1 MPERHWGFMRNSRL
15 SRQQEESTVLAP
27 CGKPGLSVKK
37 DPRRKEI
44 LPDKMSVLRS
54 FDQVHR
60 QTRPPLDSR
69 KWYVRPLSCGVPTRQ
84 SLFSVYCS
92 GCCAFIVEL
101 WIHRALVLWGSVD
114 TFAAAGPPAV
124 EKWRLS
130 VSLSVGSRKGG
141 RRLTM
146 LKTGSLHIK
155 DPEIIQ

>member
-1 MPERHWGFMRNSRL
+1 MRNICN
-15 SRQQEESTVLAP
+15 SRQEEETTLLAL
-27 CGKPGLSVKK
+27 CGKAELSVWK
-37 DPRRKEI
+37 DPRRKEV

-54 FDQVHR
+54 FVQVHR
-60 QTRPPLDSR
+60 QTRTALDSG

-92 GCCAFIVEL
+92 GCCDFIVEL

-114 TFAAAGPPAV
+114 TFAASGPPAV

-130 VSLSVGSRKGG
+130 VTLSVESRTGG
-141 RRLTM
+141 RRPTM
-146 LKTGSLHIK
+146 LKTGTLHIK